1 MFKSW
6 WKVKCWEVKAL
17 SHGLIQDYKMGQFGL
32 ITLPPKGKIDFY
44 SAEYYDSEKE
54 SVLSKEGNIAGLI
67 TTDKMY

>member
-1 MFKSW
+1 
-6 WKVKCWEVKAL
+6 
-17 SHGLIQDYKMGQFGL
+17 MGQFGL